1 MRPLLGT
8 IRRLYL
14 PVLVMT
20 LLTSCIPT
28 PEIALIPTPKPMPEL
43 PCITPPPDVLAEVQ
57 GIPEKVGVDNLII
70 GKNGANIRRA
80 PSSIYDA
87 DIVGQFE
94 QGVGL
99 PKAFL
104 VIGNDPNNTYD
115 GPKSPRWYVVFQNPE
130 RTCAFYLWDKN
141 IDPKSL
147 TPTPH

>member
-1 MRPLLGT
+1 MEICKEGRQPETGLRSPRCPMRPLLGT

-20 LLTSCIPT
+20 LLTI
-28 PEIALIPTPKPMPEL
+28 
-43 PCITPPPDVLAEVQ
+43 LAEVQ